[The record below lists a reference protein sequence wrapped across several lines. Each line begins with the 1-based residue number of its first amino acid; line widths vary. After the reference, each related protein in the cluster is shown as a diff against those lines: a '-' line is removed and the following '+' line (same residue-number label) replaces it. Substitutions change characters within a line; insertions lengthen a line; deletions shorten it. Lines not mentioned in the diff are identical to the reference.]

1 MKKHALWAFAVLC
14 GGALFASG
22 CATHGAY
29 TTGESSTPSASSQ
42 SGQYRDKSDKM
53 NDGTSKMNKGNIATG
68 SSRTTQNS
76 TVQAE
81 ATPSKGVKLNG
92 ALEKIYFDFDATT
105 LSDQARTSLTNNA
118 ARLRKNSTV
127 TVRIEGHCDERGSDE
142 YNLALGEKRAK
153 TAMHYLV
160 TMGIPAKRLSV
171 LSYGKE
177 KPADARHDEAAW
189 SKNRRDE
196 FVVTS
201 K

>member
-1 MKKHALWAFAVLC
+1 MNDGIA
-14 GGALFASG
+14 
-22 CATHGAY
+22 
-29 TTGESSTPSASSQ
+29 
-42 SGQYRDKSDKM
+42 KM
-53 NDGTSKMNKGNIATG
+53 NDGNMATG
-68 SSRTTQNS
+68 APRTPQTS
-76 TVQAE
+76 TVKAD
-81 ATPSKGVKLNG
+81 TSPSKGVKLNG
-92 ALEKIYFDFDATT
+92 ALEKIYFEFDATT
-105 LSDQARTSLTNNA
+105 LSEQARTSLTNNA
-118 ARLRKNSTV
+118 ERLRKSSTV

-177 KPADARHDEAAW
+177 KPADSGHDEAAW